1 MTEQQVYMV
10 GIPIVVAMIAI
21 ELAVSLWRNRG
32 VYEWYDTWGSLGMLA
47 GNMVMGA
54 AVKGLTL
61 TSFFLVYE
69 YRFWTLKEVLPTW
82 ALWLTAF
89 VTIDLAFY
97 VWHRCSHRLSFLWAI
112 HMNHHCSE
120 HLNFVVAFRQP
131 WLAPLFKI
139 PFFAVLALL
148 GQDPTML
155 AVAGVILTLWGV
167 VGHTQLIP
175 KLGSL
180 EWIFNTPSHHRV
192 HHGSNPQYI
201 DKNYGNWLI
210 IWDRMFGTFEAEH
223 EPVVYG
229 LTHQVGTNNP
239 WRLTWYEW
247 HRMVAALRQAR
258 SLGDAMRIV
267 FGPPDTAAP
276 SAQAPP
282 TVVPMPLVQDFNVVK
297 G

>member
-1 MTEQQVYMV
+1 MTEQQVYAV

-21 ELAVSLWRNRG
+21 EVAVSVARNRR
-32 VYEWYDTWGSLGMLA
+32 VYEWYDTWGTLGMLA
-47 GNMVMGA
+47 GNVLVGA
-54 AVKGLTL
+54 TVKGLTVA
-61 TSFFLVYE
+61 SFFVAYE
-69 YRFWTLKEVLPTW
+69 YRIWTLSEVMPTW

-89 VTIDLAFY
+89 VSIDLVFY
-97 VWHRCSHRLSFLWAI
+97 IWHRSSHRVNFLWAS

-120 HLNFVVAFRQP
+120 HMNFVVAFRQP
-131 WLAPLFKI
+131 WLAPLLKI
-139 PFFAVLALL
+139 PFFASLALL

-167 VGHTQLIP
+167 VGHTQVIP
-175 KLGSL
+175 KLGPV

-210 IWDRMFGTFEAEH
+210 VWDRMFGTFEAEQ

-247 HRMVAALRQAR
+247 RRLFAALRQAR
-258 SLGDAMRIV
+258 SLGEALRVV
-267 FGPPDTAAP
+267 FAPPDR
-276 SAQAPP
+276 
-282 TVVPMPLVQDFNVVK
+282 VL
-297 G
+297 

>member
-1 MTEQQVYMV
+1 MTEQQVYAV
-10 GIPIVVAMIAI
+10 GIPIVAVMIAI
-21 ELAVSLWRNRG
+21 EVAVSVSRNRR
-32 VYEWYDTWGSLGMLA
+32 VYEWYDTWGTLGMLA
-47 GNMVMGA
+47 GNILVGA
-54 AVKGLTL
+54 AVKGLTVA
-61 TSFFLVYE
+61 SFFVAYE
-69 YRFWTLKEVLPTW
+69 YRFWTLSEVMPTW

-97 VWHRCSHRLSFLWAI
+97 IWHRCSHRVNFLWAS

-120 HLNFVVAFRQP
+120 HMNFVVAFRQP
-131 WLAPLFKI
+131 WLAPLLKI
-139 PFFAVLALL
+139 PFFAGLALL

-167 VGHTQLIP
+167 VGHTQVIP
-175 KLGSL
+175 KLGPV

-210 IWDRMFGTFEAEH
+210 VWGRMFGTFQAED

-247 HRMVAALRQAR
+247 HRLFAELRQAR
-258 SLGDAMRIV
+258 GLREALRVV
-267 FGPPDTAAP
+267 FAPPDRARH
-276 SAQAPP
+276 
-282 TVVPMPLVQDFNVVK
+282 
-297 G
+297 